1 MHRSAA
7 VLCQDPSALQTLR
20 TVLAQM
26 EIEPVMCHSQP
37 EAMEQILSNRCTA
50 LVVDFDLPGAADVA
64 KLAGLLDASQRPAVM
79 AMTGIWPGSGQAF
92 QSGANRI
99 LYKPLDPSQIRDA
112 FDSASK
118 TARREGRNA
127 PRYKVTS
134 VVWLELETGTLPAVA
149 VNLSEHGMAI
159 RATERVRLQSS
170 VSFRCTLPGCV
181 QLHGHADVIW
191 SDAEGHAGMFFSRMS
206 LSAQKH
212 LRDWLRQRAKMAGK
226 MVSGEMASGKTMSAK
241 NDRRK
246 ISRAGES
253 GAKELAAHGS
263 IRDLLQPKDSQ
274 LRIAAK

>member
-7 VLCQDPSALQTLR
+7 VLCQDPAALQALR

-37 EAMEQILSNRCTA
+37 DAMEQILSKRCTA
-50 LVVDFDLPGAADVA
+50 LVVDFDVPGAAEIA
-64 KLAGLLDASQRPAVM
+64 KLAGLLEAWQRPAVM
-79 AMTGIWPGSGQAF
+79 AMTGVWPGSGLAF

-99 LYKPLDPSQIRDA
+99 LYKPLDLSQVRDA
-112 FDSASK
+112 FETASK
-118 TARREGRNA
+118 AKRDGRNA

-159 RATERVRLQSS
+159 RTTEPVRPQSN
-170 VSFRCTLPGCV
+170 VSFRCSLPGSN

-191 SDAEGHAGMFFSRMS
+191 SDDEGHAGMFFSRMS

-212 LRDWLRQRAKMAGK
+212 LRDWLHQRAKMA
-226 MVSGEMASGKTMSAK
+226 SGK
-241 NDRRK
+241 NDRGK
-246 ISRAGES
+246 SSRP
-253 GAKELAAHGS
+253 AKSAARMPGSHNS
-263 IRDLLQPKDSQ
+263 IRDLLQPKPSD